1 MGEIIR
7 DQSEH
12 PMMSGRSHDDA
23 ARQRAVRTLRQRLLP
38 RLAAGSREM
47 YYRSVE
53 PELRRQRG
61 GVAPEDH
68 REIRAA
74 MLQRPY
80 VRFQLGTH
88 RVIQELMY
96 ETLIDTVEPR
106 RDELAEKARTLPRG
120 LGSLRLDPGF
130 RVPRYVSAVD
140 IHCQPG
146 GYAHEAFPG
155 DVAAGAIYDR
165 SINMYQQGAGGIS
178 DFMGRSVAQY
188 LAGRW
193 PQFRPRR
200 ILDLGCTIRHST
212 LAYARAFPDAELHAV
227 DVSASLLRYA
237 HARAEALGCAVHFSQ
252 QNAERTDFPD
262 GHFDLVVSHILAHE
276 TSAHAWPRILAESR
290 RLLAPGG
297 VTVHVD
303 LPQLDE
309 VDPYRR
315 FIYAN
320 ETHHNNEPFW
330 TPYRLVDLA
339 RAMGEAGFSAAE
351 TWRDFTAVLANE
363 DRQRARE
370 AVETSRRLGHGAPP
384 GSGLGFA
391 LLIGS
396 RGPVGLAPAT
406 EAA

>member
-1 MGEIIR
+1 MSENPR
-7 DQSEH
+7 NQAEH
-12 PMMSGRSHDDA
+12 PMMARRLHDDA
-23 ARQRAVRTLRQRLLP
+23 ARQKAVRTLRQRLLP

-53 PELRRQRG
+53 PALRKARDGRP
-61 GVAPEDH
+61 VEDY

-74 MLQRPY
+74 MMALPY

-96 ETLIDTVEPR
+96 ETLLDSVQPQV
-106 RDELAEKARTLPRG
+106 DELAEKARTLPRG
-120 LGSLRLDPGF
+120 LGSLRLDPSLK
-130 RVPRYVSAVD
+130 VPRYVTAVD

-146 GYAHEAFPG
+146 GYAHESFEG

-165 SINMYQQGAGGIS
+165 SINMYQQGAGGMT
-178 DFMGRSVAQY
+178 DYMGRSVIAY
-188 LAGRW
+188 LGKVW

-200 ILDLGCTIRHST
+200 ILDLGCTIGHST
-212 LAYARAFPDAELHAV
+212 LAYARHYPDAEVHAL
-227 DVSASLLRYA
+227 DVAAPLLRYA
-237 HARAEALGCAVHFSQ
+237 HARAESLGLAVHYSQ
-252 QNAERTDFPD
+252 QNAEKTDFPD

-276 TSAHAWPRILAESR
+276 TAAHAWPAILAESR

-297 VTVHVD
+297 IAVHVD

-315 FIYAN
+315 FIYTN
-320 ETHHNNEPFW
+320 ETHFNNEPFW
-330 TPYRLVDLA
+330 TPYRLMDLPA
-339 RAMGEAGFSAAE
+339 LMRKAGFGE
-351 TWRDFTAVLANE
+351 GEVFRDFTAVLAGQ
-363 DRQRARE
+363 DRQKSRD
-370 AVETSRRLGHGAPP
+370 AVERSRQLGHGAPP

-391 LLIGS
+391 LLVGT
-396 RGPVGLAPAT
+396 RGPVGARAA